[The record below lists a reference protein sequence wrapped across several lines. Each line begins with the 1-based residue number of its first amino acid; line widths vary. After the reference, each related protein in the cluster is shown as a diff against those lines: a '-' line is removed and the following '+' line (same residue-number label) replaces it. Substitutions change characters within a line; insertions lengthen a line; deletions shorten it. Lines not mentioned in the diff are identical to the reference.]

1 MRELVLDTETTG
13 LDPSSGH
20 RLVELAAIEIVNG
33 VYTGRDYW
41 RYYNPERD
49 MPPDAE
55 AIHGLSSDFLA
66 DKPRF
71 ADLVD
76 EMLEFLGDAPLVIHN
91 AEFDM
96 RFLNAELQRCGRP
109 VLAAGR
115 ATCTWQMAKKK
126 FPGSPVSL
134 DALCKRFVIDNTHR
148 TKHGALLDAR
158 LLADVYV
165 ELQGGRQR
173 GLELAASL
181 AEAAPVAITR
191 VARPARPHA
200 PTEAELAAHAALM
213 ARLKNPVWLSA

>member
-1 MRELVLDTETTG
+1 MLDTETTG
-13 LDPSSGH
+13 LDPAAGH
-20 RLVELAAIEIVNG
+20 RVVELAAIEIENG

-49 MPPDAE
+49 MPADAE
-55 AIHGLSSDFLA
+55 AVHGLSEAFLSDKPLFGDLA
-66 DKPRF
+66 DELLAF
-71 ADLVD
+71 I
-76 EMLEFLGDAPLVIHN
+76 GDAPLVIHN

-96 RFLNAELQRCGRP
+96 RFLNAEFERCGRP
-109 VLAAGR
+109 TLPIER
-115 ATCTWQMAKKK
+115 STCTWQMAKKK
-126 FPGSPVSL
+126 FPGSPSSL

-173 GLELAASL
+173 GLELAAT
-181 AEAAPVAITR
+181 ATIEQIAISR
-191 VARPARPHA
+191 VARPPRPHLA
-200 PTEAELAAHAALM
+200 TEAELAAHAALV